1 MWYDDDICFCGNKER
16 CPKKDSCL
24 RAKDVTGIHT
34 YSLFYKKDEGCRYYL
49 PKKDNERINENDK
62 RESY

>member
-1 MWYDDDICFCGNKER
+1 MWYDDDICFCGNKEH

-24 RAKDVTGIHT
+24 RAKDVIGIHT

-49 PKKDNERINENDK
+49 PKNSERIIKDDE